1 MPAGWRTRS
10 RAAHGCATLPCV
22 RVFLRLHV
30 LDRLAI
36 GLLVTGL
43 LCLASGLL
51 PTGPAGDAMHRI
63 APLLAFLGTVIVL
76 AELTSKA
83 GVFDVVAARVARA
96 GRGSYAALFLLC
108 VAFASVTTV
117 ALNLDTT
124 AVLLTPVMLALASRV
139 GIAAVPL
146 AMTTVWL
153 ANTASLL
160 LPVSNLTNLLAAD
173 RVALTPA
180 GLAARM
186 WAPQLAA
193 IAVTMVCLWLFF
205 WRRGRRGE
213 APGAPGRDA
222 ARDRPAPGRADTG
235 APVGGGPGA
244 ARAEDVR
251 AGNRDRYT
259 PPPVH
264 RPADPVLF
272 RACALACAGFLAA
285 ILVADVELW
294 MASAAAAAVAVAAF
308 AVRRRSELRL
318 SLVPW
323 RLLVMVPGMFLV
335 VETVN
340 ANGLHELLAAAV
352 GEDGGPAG
360 LFRAAAVGA
369 GLSNVLNNLPVYL
382 AGEAAV
388 PLGNHDQL
396 LALLI
401 GTNVGP
407 VVTPWASLATL
418 LWYERCHAYGVRVP
432 VTRLLGTGAVLA
444 VTAVAASVLA
454 LALTR

>member
-1 MPAGWRTRS
+1 M
-10 RAAHGCATLPCV
+10 

-43 LCLASGLL
+43 VCLASGLL
-51 PTGPAGDAMHRI
+51 PTGPAGDAMERI

-76 AELTSKA
+76 AELTSRA
-83 GVFDVVAARVARA
+83 EVFDVVAARVARA

-108 VAFASVTTV
+108 VAFASVTTI

-173 RVALTPA
+173 RVALSPA

-193 IAVTMVCLWLFF
+193 IAVTMVCLWSFF

-213 APGAPGRDA
+213 GAGDPEAPA
-222 ARDRPAPGRADTG
+222 A
-235 APVGGGPGA
+235 GGPGA
-244 ARAEDVR
+244 ARPEDVR
-251 AGNRDRYT
+251 EDVRDDARARGRGRYRT
-259 PPPVH
+259 PPVH

-272 RACALACAGFLAA
+272 RACALACAGFLVA

-294 MASAAAAAVAVAAF
+294 VASAAAAAVAVAAF

-352 GEDGGPAG
+352 GDDGGPAG
-360 LFRAAAVGA
+360 LLRAAAVGA

-444 VTAVAASVLA
+444 VAAVAASVAA
-454 LALTR
+454 LALTG